1 MLNILLSSADWTQIN
16 LIIGWGVLLILT
28 ILVEVY
34 SVQLVSIWFSL
45 GAIVALILAVF
56 NVDIWIQFLVFTL
69 VSILSLFG
77 GRYFFKKFL
86 ARDKD
91 LPTNTDRLIGQTII
105 LLSPLDR
112 LNPSSGRMGDVT
124 WTVAVRGEEKF
135 VAGDKCVID
144 AIEGNNLIVSR
155 KEN

>member
-77 GRYFFKKFL
+77 GRYFFQK
-86 ARDKD
+86 
-91 LPTNTDRLIGQTII
+91 
-105 LLSPLDR
+105 
-112 LNPSSGRMGDVT
+112 
-124 WTVAVRGEEKF
+124 
-135 VAGDKCVID
+135 
-144 AIEGNNLIVSR
+144 VSC
-155 KEN
+155 